1 MQFTS
6 VLQIMLYIIGFSS
19 YCNRI
24 DFIGH
29 DSTAVEKQIM
39 IKRLIFMH
47 LLSMFWKGKMHLL

>member
-19 YCNRI
+19 YCNI

-39 IKRLIFMH
+39 IKRLIFIH
-47 LLSMFWKGKMHLL
+47 LLSMFWKDKMRLL